1 MMNMVLPDELVP
13 ELNYFNDEK
22 KILKTTASDLL
33 IEFGYEKDLNW

>member
-1 MMNMVLPDELVP
+1 MLKIFLRMN
-13 ELNYFNDEK
+13 K